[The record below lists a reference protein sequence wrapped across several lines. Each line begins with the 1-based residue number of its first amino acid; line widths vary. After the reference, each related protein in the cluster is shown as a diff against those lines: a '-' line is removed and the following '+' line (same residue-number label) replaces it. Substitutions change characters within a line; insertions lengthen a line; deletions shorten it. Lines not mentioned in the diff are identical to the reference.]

1 MKEFIC
7 KNSGKRVKIIP
18 ASFRN
23 ACKLKVEAMKC
34 LKDSGILIKLKES
47 LGNIQLSALLKEL
60 ATLVISLDTS
70 EGFNNAIMECLNVCI
85 CDNSH
90 AITEQYFNDCPVLW
104 EDYYEIVIACCEVN
118 LRPFFKSLS
127 SELSTLL
134 PQTEELQ
141 QQELPQTKASL

>member
-34 LKDSGILIKLKES
+34 LKGSGILEKIKNNLGDVKLSS
-47 LGNIQLSALLKEL
+47 LLQEL

-70 EGFNNAIMECLNVCI
+70 DGFNSAVMECLNVCI

-90 AITEQYFNDCPVLW
+90 AITEQYFNDCPELRQ
-104 EDYYEIVIACCEVN
+104 DYYEIVIACCEEN

-141 QQELPQTKASL
+141 QQELPQTKVSL